1 MSKRWRTGL
10 IIAAVLLGV
19 AVALWRWWYVPPPPE
34 VKHTDAIIEEMRH
47 ENDVLRQRLK
57 ERDAELR
64 KRVVTVRAEV
74 NSQVKSLASDAVAGS
89 LNDELAVWR
98 GVEVRPGGMD
108 GP

>member
-1 MSKRWRTGL
+1 MSGKTRWL
-10 IIAAVLLGV
+10 IIAVLIGAVV
-19 AVALWRWWYVPPPPE
+19 VLWQWWYTPSPPE
-34 VKHTDAIIEEMRH
+34 TKRTDAALEEALH

-98 GVEVRPGGMD
+98 GVAVRPEGLD